1 MFREARRYRRIKKM
15 TQARP
20 FALPPS
26 ELNEFLLAE
35 IGTQP
40 NGLVLTVLSLLA
52 RAGRDPWNE
61 AERLA
66 MLSRESAIESITVA
80 IAASPVCLVPE
91 CNPAIVAA
99 RLAARLPQPPQASW
113 SGAAYANAIAVI
125 PPWVGLTVVAISL
138 GAMLLAPFR
147 P

>member
-1 MFREARRYRRIKKM
+1 M

-66 MLSRESAIESITVA
+66 MLSRESAIESMTTA

-91 CNPAIVAA
+91 CSPPVAAA
-99 RLAARLPQPPQASW
+99 RLVARLPRPPQASW
-113 SGAAYANAIAVI
+113 SDAAYTNAVAVI
-125 PPWVGLTVVAISL
+125 PAWVGLTVVAISL

>member
-1 MFREARRYRRIKKM
+1 MA
-15 TQARP
+15 QARP

-66 MLSRESAIESITVA
+66 MLTRESAIESMTTA
-80 IAASPVCLVPE
+80 IAASPVRVTPD

-99 RLAARLPQPPQASW
+99 RLVARLPGAPQASW
-113 SGAAYANAIAVI
+113 PDAAYTNAIANI
-125 PPWVGLTVVAISL
+125 PPWVGLVVVAISL

>member
-1 MFREARRYRRIKKM
+1 M

-52 RAGRDPWNE
+52 RAGKDPWNE

-66 MLSRESAIESITVA
+66 MLSRASAIESMTTAIAGSPVRLVPDCNPSTVA
-80 IAASPVCLVPE
+80 ERLV
-91 CNPAIVAA
+91 
-99 RLAARLPQPPQASW
+99 ARLPRPAQASW
-113 SGAAYANAIAVI
+113 SDSAYTNAIAVI
-125 PPWVGLTVVAISL
+125 PPWMGLMVVAISL